1 MTIEKNLSLAK
12 IKKGLISCCLSCAG

>member
-1 MTIEKNLSLAK
+1 MTIKKNLSLAK